1 MLEVSGECSEDQHLW
16 GREGSSIGQREMG
29 QSPQRPM
36 PTTGSC
42 CSGDDLHSQVEVKE
56 LDLYILLAGC
66 RQPSG
71 KGHDLGLDGSL
82 QPRAIPGQG

>member
-1 MLEVSGECSEDQHLW
+1 MLEVSGECSEGQHLW
-16 GREGSSIGQREMG
+16 GRERSRIGQREMG

-36 PTTGSC
+36 PTAGPC

-56 LDLYILLAGC
+56 LDLYILSAGC
-66 RQPSG
+66 RRPSG
-71 KGHDLGLDGSL
+71 KGRDLGPDSSL